1 MAGVWVRSKS
11 TLTAGISSNYYS
23 LSMKFIPTY
32 LRLVALA
39 LGTLAF
45 PSGVWAQD
53 FSKIAVI
60 DYNTILKEYF
70 KAKDS
75 QKQMEDLA
83 ANYQKERNERDAGLK
98 TLVDSI
104 NGLQKD
110 LQDPALS
117 DAKKKEKENQL
128 KSKGEE
134 GQVKQREMMAFAQT
148 ASKILEDKR
157 QRLTQELT
165 EDINKALAQ
174 IATNKYNMVFVKPQ
188 IPTPGA
194 LIFSEGMD
202 DVTQQV
208 LGILNKD
215 APASSK
221 KEEKK

>member
-1 MAGVWVRSKS
+1 
-11 TLTAGISSNYYS
+11 
-23 LSMKFIPTY
+23 MKFSPIY
-32 LRLVALA
+32 LRLAACA
-39 LGTLAF
+39 LGFFHL
-45 PSGVWAQD
+45 SGETRAQD

-60 DYNTILKEYF
+60 DYNVILKEYF

-104 NGLQKD
+104 NALQKD

-128 KSKGEE
+128 KAKGEE

-157 QRLTQELT
+157 QRLTQELS

-174 IATNKYNMVFVKPQ
+174 IAKNKYNMVFVKPQ
-188 IPTPGA
+188 VPAPGS

-215 APASSK
+215 APAGSK

>member
-1 MAGVWVRSKS
+1 
-11 TLTAGISSNYYS
+11 
-23 LSMKFIPTY
+23 MKFIPTY
-32 LRLVALA
+32 LRNLA
-39 LGTLAF
+39 LTSGAACLLA
-45 PSGVWAQD
+45 SGALAQD

-60 DYNTILKEYF
+60 DYNTILKEYY

-104 NGLQKD
+104 NALQKD
-110 LQDPALS
+110 LQDPAIS
-117 DAKKKEKENQL
+117 DSKKKEKENQL

-165 EDINKALAQ
+165 EDVNKALSQ
-174 IATNKYNMVFVKPQ
+174 IAKNKYNMVFVKPQ

>member
-1 MAGVWVRSKS
+1 
-11 TLTAGISSNYYS
+11 
-23 LSMKFIPTY
+23 MKFIPIR
-32 LRLVALA
+32 LRLAA
-39 LGTLAF
+39 LGLASTF
-45 PSGVWAQD
+45 ALSPGVLAQD

-60 DYNTILKEYF
+60 DYNTILKDYY

-98 TLVDSI
+98 SLVDSI
-104 NGLQKD
+104 NALQKD

-128 KSKGEE
+128 KAKGEE

-165 EDINKALAQ
+165 EDVNKALVQVAK
-174 IATNKYNMVFVKPQ
+174 NKYNMVFVKPQ
-188 IPTPGA
+188 IPSPGA

-215 APASSK
+215 APAGSK

>member
-1 MAGVWVRSKS
+1 MKLI
-11 TLTAGISSNYYS
+11 LTGFRQGAI
-23 LSMKFIPTY
+23 
-32 LRLVALA
+32 ALA
-39 LGTLAF
+39 FLMLGSAA
-45 PSGVWAQD
+45 WAQD
-53 FSKIAVI
+53 FSKIAVV
-60 DYNTILKEYF
+60 DYNTILKDYY

-83 ANYQKERNERDAGLK
+83 ANYQKERNERDASLK
-98 TLVDSI
+98 AIVDSI

-110 LQDPALS
+110 MQDPAIS

-128 KSKGEE
+128 KAKGEE

-157 QRLTQELT
+157 QRLTTELT
-165 EDINKALAQ
+165 EDVNKALSQVAK
-174 IATNKYNMVFVKPQ
+174 NKYNMVFVKPQ
-188 IPTPGA
+188 IPSPGA

-202 DVTQQV
+202 DVTSQV

-215 APASSK
+215 APAGKKEDK

>member
-1 MAGVWVRSKS
+1 
-11 TLTAGISSNYYS
+11 
-23 LSMKFIPTY
+23 MKFIPIHF
-32 LRLVALA
+32 RLIALA
-39 LGTLAF
+39 FGLSTLSA
-45 PSGVWAQD
+45 GAWAQD
-53 FSKIAVI
+53 FSKIAVV
-60 DYNTILKEYF
+60 DYNTILKEYY

-83 ANYQKERNERDAGLK
+83 SNYQKERNERDAALK
-98 TLVDSI
+98 GLVDSI

-128 KSKGEE
+128 KAKGEE

-148 ASKILEDKR
+148 ASKILDDKR

-165 EDINKALAQ
+165 EDINKALSQ
-174 IATNKYNMVFVKPQ
+174 IAKNKYSMVFVKPQ
-188 IPTPGA
+188 VPSPGA

-202 DVTQQV
+202 DVTSQV

>member
-1 MAGVWVRSKS
+1 
-11 TLTAGISSNYYS
+11 
-23 LSMKFIPTY
+23 MKFIPVSF
-32 LRLVALA
+32 RLGALA
-39 LGTLAF
+39 LGFFTLA
-45 PSGVWAQD
+45 SSVSAQD

-60 DYNTILKEYF
+60 DYNTILKDYY

-98 TLVDSI
+98 TLVDTI
-104 NGLQKD
+104 TALQKD

-128 KSKGEE
+128 KAKGEE

-165 EDINKALAQ
+165 EDINKALSQ
-174 IATNKYNMVFVKPQ
+174 IAKNKYNMVFVKPQ
-188 IPTPGA
+188 VPSPGA
-194 LIFSEGMD
+194 LIFSDGMD
-202 DVTQQV
+202 DVTQQG

-215 APASSK
+215 APASAK

>member
-1 MAGVWVRSKS
+1 
-11 TLTAGISSNYYS
+11 
-23 LSMKFIPTY
+23 MKFIPIC
-32 LRLVALA
+32 LRLAALA
-39 LGTLAF
+39 ALT
-45 PSGVWAQD
+45 SGAIAQD

-60 DYNTILKEYF
+60 DYNTILKDYF

-104 NGLQKD
+104 NSLQKD

-117 DAKKKEKENQL
+117 DTKKKEKENQL
-128 KSKGEE
+128 KAKGEE

-165 EDINKALAQ
+165 EDINKALSQVAK
-174 IATNKYNMVFVKPQ
+174 NKYNLVFVKPQ

-194 LIFSEGMD
+194 LIFSDGMD

-215 APASSK
+215 APPGAK

>member
-1 MAGVWVRSKS
+1 
-11 TLTAGISSNYYS
+11 
-23 LSMKFIPTY
+23 MKFIPTY
-32 LRLVALA
+32 LRLVAFA
-39 LGTLAF
+39 LGFLIPA
-45 PSGVWAQD
+45 SGALAQD

-60 DYNTILKEYF
+60 DYNTILKDYY

-83 ANYQKERNERDAGLK
+83 ANYQKERTERDVGLK
-98 TLVDSI
+98 TLVDAI
-104 NGLQKD
+104 TALQKD

-165 EDINKALAQ
+165 EDINKALGQVAK
-174 IATNKYNMVFVKPQ
+174 NKYNMVFVKPQ
-188 IPTPGA
+188 VPSPGA

-202 DVTQQV
+202 DVTTQV

-215 APASSK
+215 APASAK

>member
-1 MAGVWVRSKS
+1 
-11 TLTAGISSNYYS
+11 
-23 LSMKFIPTY
+23 MKFIPMHF
-32 LRLVALA
+32 RLVALA
-39 LGTLAF
+39 LAALAF
-45 PSGVWAQD
+45 TPRVFAQD

-60 DYNTILKEYF
+60 DYNTILKDYF

-98 TLVDSI
+98 GLVDSI
-104 NGLQKD
+104 NALQKD

-128 KSKGEE
+128 KAKGEE

-165 EDINKALAQ
+165 EDINKALSQVAK
-174 IATNKYNMVFVKPQ
+174 NKYSMVFVKPQ
-188 IPTPGA
+188 VPSPGA

-215 APASSK
+215 APAGSK

>member
-1 MAGVWVRSKS
+1 
-11 TLTAGISSNYYS
+11 
-23 LSMKFIPTY
+23 MKFIPTY
-32 LRLVALA
+32 LRLAAFA
-39 LGTLAF
+39 LGFLILAT
-45 PSGVWAQD
+45 GALAQD

-60 DYNTILKEYF
+60 DYNTILKEYY

-98 TLVDSI
+98 TLVDAI
-104 NGLQKD
+104 TALQKD

-165 EDINKALAQ
+165 EDINKALGQVAK
-174 IATNKYNMVFVKPQ
+174 NKYNMVFVKPQ
-188 IPTPGA
+188 VPSPG
-194 LIFSEGMD
+194 
-202 DVTQQV
+202 
-208 LGILNKD
+208 
-215 APASSK
+215 
-221 KEEKK
+221 

>member
-1 MAGVWVRSKS
+1 
-11 TLTAGISSNYYS
+11 
-23 LSMKFIPTY
+23 MKFIPTH
-32 LRLVALA
+32 LRLAALA
-39 LGTLAF
+39 LSISSFL
-45 PSGVWAQD
+45 SLGVQAQD

-60 DYNTILKEYF
+60 DYNTILKEYY

-98 TLVDSI
+98 SLVDSI

-128 KSKGEE
+128 KAKGEE

-148 ASKILEDKR
+148 ASKILDDKR

-165 EDINKALAQ
+165 EDINKALSQ
-174 IATNKYNMVFVKPQ
+174 IAKNKYNMVFVKPQ
-188 IPTPGA
+188 VPSPGA
-194 LIFSEGMD
+194 LIFSEGID

>member
-1 MAGVWVRSKS
+1 MKS
-11 TLTAGISSNYYS
+11 
-23 LSMKFIPTY
+23 IPVSF
-32 LRLVALA
+32 RLVAIA
-39 LGTLAF
+39 LGTAALFSCGA
-45 PSGVWAQD
+45 WAQD
-53 FSKIAVI
+53 FSKIAVV
-60 DYNTILKEYF
+60 DYNTILKDYY
-70 KAKDS
+70 KAKES

-98 TLVDSI
+98 TLVESI
-104 NGLQKD
+104 NGLEKD

-117 DAKKKEKENQL
+117 DAKKKEKEGQR
-128 KSKGEE
+128 KTKMEE

-174 IATNKYNMVFVKPQ
+174 VAKNKYTMVFVKPQ

-202 DVTQQV
+202 DVTAQV

>member
-1 MAGVWVRSKS
+1 
-11 TLTAGISSNYYS
+11 
-23 LSMKFIPTY
+23 MKFIPTH

-39 LGTLAF
+39 LSISSFL
-45 PSGVWAQD
+45 SLRVQAQD

-60 DYNTILKEYF
+60 DYNTILKEYY

-98 TLVDSI
+98 SLVDSI

-128 KSKGEE
+128 KAKGEE

-148 ASKILEDKR
+148 ASKILDDKR

-165 EDINKALAQ
+165 EDINKALSQ
-174 IATNKYNMVFVKPQ
+174 IAKNKYNMVFVKPQ
-188 IPTPGA
+188 VPSPGA

>member
-1 MAGVWVRSKS
+1 
-11 TLTAGISSNYYS
+11 
-23 LSMKFIPTY
+23 MKFTPTY

-39 LGTLAF
+39 LGHLTLACGA
-45 PSGVWAQD
+45 SAQE

-60 DYNTILKEYF
+60 DYNAILKDYY

-98 TLVDSI
+98 SLQESI
-104 NGLQKD
+104 NGLLKD
-110 LQDPALS
+110 LEDPALS
-117 DAKKKEKENQL
+117 EAKKKEKQNQL

-165 EDINKALAQ
+165 EDINKALSQVAK
-174 IATNKYNMVFVKPQ
+174 NKYNMVFVKPQ
-188 IPTPGA
+188 VPSPGA

-202 DVTQQV
+202 DVTTQV

-215 APASSK
+215 APAGAK

>member
-1 MAGVWVRSKS
+1 
-11 TLTAGISSNYYS
+11 
-23 LSMKFIPTY
+23 MKFLPIQ
-32 LRLVALA
+32 LRLAA
-39 LGTLAF
+39 LGLASTF
-45 PSGVWAQD
+45 ALSSGVLAQD

-60 DYNTILKEYF
+60 DYNTILKDYY

-98 TLVDSI
+98 GLVDSI
-104 NGLQKD
+104 NALQKD

-128 KSKGEE
+128 KAKGEE

-165 EDINKALAQ
+165 EDVNKALAQ
-174 IATNKYNMVFVKPQ
+174 VAKNKYNMVFVKPQ

-215 APASSK
+215 APAGSK

>member
-1 MAGVWVRSKS
+1 
-11 TLTAGISSNYYS
+11 
-23 LSMKFIPTY
+23 MKFIPTY
-32 LRLVALA
+32 LRLAAFA
-39 LGTLAF
+39 LGFLIPATGAL
-45 PSGVWAQD
+45 AQD

-60 DYNTILKEYF
+60 DYNTIMKDYY

-98 TLVDSI
+98 TLVDAI
-104 NGLQKD
+104 TALQKD

-174 IATNKYNMVFVKPQ
+174 IAKNKYNMVFVKPQ
-188 IPTPGA
+188 VPSPGA

-202 DVTQQV
+202 DVTTQV

-215 APASSK
+215 APASAK

>member
-1 MAGVWVRSKS
+1 
-11 TLTAGISSNYYS
+11 
-23 LSMKFIPTY
+23 MKFLPIQ
-32 LRLVALA
+32 LRLAA
-39 LGTLAF
+39 LGLASTF
-45 PSGVWAQD
+45 ALSSEVLAQD

-60 DYNTILKEYF
+60 DYNTILKDYY

-98 TLVDSI
+98 GLVDSI
-104 NGLQKD
+104 NALQKD

-128 KSKGEE
+128 KAKGEE

-165 EDINKALAQ
+165 EDVNKALGQVAK
-174 IATNKYNMVFVKPQ
+174 NKYNMVFVKPQ

-215 APASSK
+215 APAGSK

>member
-1 MAGVWVRSKS
+1 
-11 TLTAGISSNYYS
+11 
-23 LSMKFIPTY
+23 MKFIPMHF
-32 LRLVALA
+32 RLVTLALAALA
-39 LGTLAF
+39 LTPHVF
-45 PSGVWAQD
+45 AQD

-60 DYNTILKEYF
+60 DYNTILKDYF

-98 TLVDSI
+98 GLVDSI
-104 NGLQKD
+104 NALQKD

-128 KSKGEE
+128 KAKGEE

-165 EDINKALAQ
+165 EDINKALSQVAK
-174 IATNKYNMVFVKPQ
+174 NKYSMVFVKPQ
-188 IPTPGA
+188 VPSPGA

-215 APASSK
+215 APAGSK
-221 KEEKK
+221 KEDKK